1 MLDSRGVRQVRHTLL
16 YLVPGASTSLERGRA
31 STPRITNFSKKELFD
46 ETIRIDRF
54 TRKRE
59 INTRWKG
66 WRERGI
72 TR

>member
-31 STPRITNFSKKELFD
+31 PTPRLNEFFEKGIIR
-46 ETIRIDRF
+46 IRIDRF